1 MRNEK
6 RKNKCINLKL
16 CCFVIV
22 TSFAIFA
29 TSCSKQEALKQ
40 NISAADSS
48 ALQINYVAKIKNSLK
63 DSLTANDFSSVDFSK
78 VFKSKDVRSK
88 NYFLRLTLKGKK
100 ISNDFILLKTD
111 NIGNILKAK
120 IVHVRQNENV
130 KTSAGITI
138 VASSLNRKQISYLKN
153 KASKSQTTNVNN
165 NSNVVSGSNV
175 SSLKAEEEPVGEQ
188 TLPDV
193 VVTGYIY
200 DDPSIYYW
208 YCFDDILGMSSGGG
222 GTYTYGGSE
231 TSGGGGYGGI
241 YNDNTIDI
249 EYEATDNPAIDI
261 AKFIKCFST
270 LSSTGAQFK
279 VTIYSDIP
287 VNSDPNELFD
297 WSTGS
302 PGHSFLQLTKTSGA
316 TTIQQYIGFYPETG
330 WKSLA
335 NNPVTSKV
343 VDNGGHE
350 YNASLTITVDATHF
364 QNALNKMQSE
374 STVKYDIDDFNCTDF
389 ALTVF
394 NSAAS
399 TPLSIP
405 RMHIPNGTFG
415 NTSNTPQ
422 GLYKELTS
430 LQSSGGYPGG
440 QISIPNNA
448 PKAGSSHGACN

>member
-231 TSGGGGYGGI
+231 TSGGNAG
-241 YNDNTIDI
+241 
-249 EYEATDNPAIDI
+249 
-261 AKFIKCFST
+261 T
-270 LSSTGAQFK
+270 LSH
-279 VTIYSDIP
+279 D
-287 VNSDPNELFD
+287 
-297 WSTGS
+297 
-302 PGHSFLQLTKTSGA
+302 
-316 TTIQQYIGFYPETG
+316 
-330 WKSLA
+330 
-335 NNPVTSKV
+335 
-343 VDNGGHE
+343 
-350 YNASLTITVDATHF
+350 
-364 QNALNKMQSE
+364 
-374 STVKYDIDDFNCTDF
+374 
-389 ALTVF
+389 
-394 NSAAS
+394 
-399 TPLSIP
+399 
-405 RMHIPNGTFG
+405 
-415 NTSNTPQ
+415 
-422 GLYKELTS
+422 
-430 LQSSGGYPGG
+430 
-440 QISIPNNA
+440 
-448 PKAGSSHGACN
+448 